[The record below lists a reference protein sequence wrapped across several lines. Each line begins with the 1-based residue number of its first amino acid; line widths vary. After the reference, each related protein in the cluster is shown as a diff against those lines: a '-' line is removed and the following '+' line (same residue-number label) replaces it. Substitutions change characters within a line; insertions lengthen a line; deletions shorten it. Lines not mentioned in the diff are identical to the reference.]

1 MSRKV
6 TPKEKRLAK
15 GQQNR
20 LTKAFTLFKND
31 EQKEATDTIK
41 ENTISFLI
49 GPAGT
54 GKTFLAVS
62 YAVFEFLHGN
72 YDKIIMT
79 RPAVE
84 AGERLGHLPGEIE
97 DKIHPYMIPLLDFL
111 EEKLDSKLIQDCFTN
126 GSFEIAPI
134 GYMRGRTL
142 KNAVIIFDEAQN
154 ATFGQTKMV
163 LTRIGENSKMIVTGD
178 PEQSDLNGKCKLR
191 QISST
196 LSKIDGINS
205 YELKRSVRHPLI
217 EKIIKSFDEIT

>member
-6 TPKEKRLAK
+6 TPKEKRLEK

-20 LTKAFTLFKND
+20 LTRAFTSFKND
-31 EQKEATDTIK
+31 EQKKATNIIK

-54 GKTFLAVS
+54 GKSYLAIS

-72 YDKIIMT
+72 YKKIVMT

-84 AGERLGHLPGEIE
+84 AGERLGHLPGELE

-111 EEKLDSKLIQDCFTN
+111 EEKLDSKLIQDCFAN

-142 KNAVIIFDEAQN
+142 KNAVVVFDEAQN
-154 ATFGQTKMV
+154 ATLGQTKMV

-191 QISST
+191 QISSA
-196 LSKIDGINS
+196 LSKIEGIKTF
-205 YELKRSVRHPLI
+205 ELKESVRHPLI
-217 EKIIKSFDEIT
+217 EKMIESFDEIT